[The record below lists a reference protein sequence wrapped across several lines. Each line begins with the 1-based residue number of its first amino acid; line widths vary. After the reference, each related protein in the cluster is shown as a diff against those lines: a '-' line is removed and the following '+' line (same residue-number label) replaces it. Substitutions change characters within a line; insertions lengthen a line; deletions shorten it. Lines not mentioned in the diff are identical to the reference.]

1 MIRMTVLGIL
11 CWVHAAAAGTHSLHF
26 VQIETSEGTGFPE
39 YMYVGMLDD
48 VQISYYDST
57 MEKPVLPTHWSNK
70 TKSEEFLKIHTDYI
84 IYGREVR
91 KWSLR
96 NIVQHFNHTGVIHTY
111 QNMGGCELD
120 DDGTR
125 RSYSSHAYD
134 GKDFISVDVETLTWI
149 AAVPQAVFYKHKRE
163 ADPALQ
169 QIIFKFYRQDCFQSL
184 EWYLQYG
191 METLQRKGKV
201 TISYSIPCV

>member
-1 MIRMTVLGIL
+1 
-11 CWVHAAAAGTHSLHF
+11 
-26 VQIETSEGTGFPE
+26 
-39 YMYVGMLDD
+39 MYVGMLDD

-57 MEKPVLPTHWSNK
+57 MEKPVLRTHWSNK

-96 NIVQHFNHTGVIHTY
+96 NIVQHFNHTGVHTY
-111 QNMGGCELD
+111 HNTGGCELD

-125 RSYSSHAYD
+125 RVYSSHEYD
-134 GKDFISVDVETLTWI
+134 GKDFISIDVETMTWI

-163 ADPALQ
+163 ANTAWQHKTSDYYQ
-169 QIIFKFYRQDCFQSL
+169 EVCFQLL
-184 EWYLQYG
+184 EWCVQYG
-191 METLQRKGKV
+191 VGTLQRKGTEQPHTVFLLNILNK
-201 TISYSIPCV
+201 TF